1 MKSWRRASSE
11 CDAQHSTAASQCV
24 LFSSP
29 SHSPL
34 PIPLNRYKMKI
45 TDEEA
50 EVEEPPSA
58 DSDSS
63 KRAEAAMAKLAG
75 AIHQAQAVEAM
86 VEVVELGECEL
97 SHLSAESDLRKS
109 LLLPKESVAEDGTP
123 CWTQHNGSK
132 TYSAVE
138 DLQFR
143 STFWT
148 PRSRGLASGTPGRLR
163 LRGQQ
168 ARI

>member
-1 MKSWRRASSE
+1 
-11 CDAQHSTAASQCV
+11 
-24 LFSSP
+24 
-29 SHSPL
+29 
-34 PIPLNRYKMKI
+34 MKI

-63 KRAEAAMAKLAG
+63 KRAEAAITKLAG

-143 STFWT
+143 CDFLDAS
-148 PRSRGLASGTPGRLR
+148 LEKCQASGTPDPIAAFAANKQKDLKAALGVAQKEAEAKAAAEAAAAAKAAKKKK
-163 LRGQQ
+163 GK
-168 ARI
+168 